1 MRCSWS
7 SSLFWWVTGG
17 VGGVR
22 AENRGEPRGGVTV
35 GDYGGATFGTGATV
49 GSGAGSK
56 KLGGGI
62 RFVLWGA
69 GCAGCKGLTG
79 CAVVVSV
86 VLARIVLSLVSSLRG
101 DDCRC
106 WGILFLIVAVRFY
119 MDAMTAS
126 AGVKVG
132 LERYFCL

>member
-1 MRCSWS
+1 M
-7 SSLFWWVTGG
+7 FWWVTGG

-22 AENRGEPRGGVTV
+22 AENCGERQGDVTV
-35 GDYGGATFGTGATV
+35 GDYGGATLVTGATL

-62 RFVLWGA
+62 RFVLGGA

-86 VLARIVLSLVSSLRG
+86 VLARIVLSLVSSLKG
-101 DDCRC
+101 NDCRC
-106 WGILFLIVAVRFY
+106 WGILFLSVAVRFS
-119 MDAMTAS
+119 MAAIIAS
-126 AGVKVG
+126 AGVTFV
-132 LERYFCL
+132 LEIYLCL